1 MAFNAYATPDHDVD
15 YDLGLRAF
23 QAETDSI
30 DRVKRVNAERQAAVR
45 KAQRFSKQREWRQQL
60 KRAQQYLGL
69 PDTKDSAKEVSVDRV
84 CSELI
89 DLSLKPEA
97 AIDSNQPSHSVDHPL
112 PPDHLKFSVVF
123 VSIDVEAYEF
133 VQKFIT
139 EIGISTLDTAH
150 LINTLPGSNG
160 NNWAAKIQSSHLRI
174 HEHGK
179 RVNRVHVLGCPDNF
193 NFGQSEWIYERE
205 IVPELE
211 SLFLHLYSNR
221 RVVLVG
227 HDVAGD
233 IKYLRGLGLDVVPM
247 VADCIDTA
255 DLWKAARRDG
265 RQSALSTVLLQQG
278 IPAQYLHN
286 AGNDAYYTLHA
297 MIAIALGNSL
307 TKKTPEY
314 WEVEKNKRIEEAY
327 AIARA
332 KVCADLE
339 GWSSDDDCLP
349 VLSTPPHPFLHLE
362 NQIPTPAVDVD
373 PDRPP
378 PGTVYISGK
387 ATSPN
392 PRSHPDRPPPSTV
405 YISGKTTSPKTK
417 SQPAYHNYS
426 SGTLGEI
433 AVQDDPKHQDVS
445 QGPYVTFSS
454 YLAGLR
460 PKIKDTGGD
469 GRAPGP
475 GGHDR
480 ARGRRT
486 GGRGPGGKADVGT
499 HGVGTHGI
507 GNDNSTGNEN
517 GLGHGHGRGGSRG
530 KGDGGGSSRGR
541 GGSDRGR
548 GRGRGRRAGNTDPSH
563 KQQPTSDAAVSL

>member
-15 YDLGLRAF
+15 DDLGLRAF
-23 QAETDSI
+23 QARTDSI
-30 DRVKRVNAERQAAVR
+30 DRVKLVNAERQAAVR

-112 PPDHLKFSVVF
+112 PPEHLKSSVVF

-160 NNWAAKIQSSHLRI
+160 NNWTAKIQSSHLRI

-227 HDVAGD
+227 HDIAGD
-233 IKYLRGLGLDVVPM
+233 IKYLKGLGLDVIPM
-247 VADCIDTA
+247 VADCIDTSY
-255 DLWKAARRDG
+255 LWKAARRDG

-297 MIAIALGNSL
+297 MIAIALGISL
-307 TKKTPEY
+307 TKKTPED

-327 AIARA
+327 AVARA

-339 GWSSDDDCLP
+339 GWSSAEDEDCLP
-349 VLSTPPHPFLHLE
+349 VLSTPPHPIIDLE
-362 NQIPTPAVDVD
+362 NRVPAPAVDVD
-373 PDRPP
+373 
-378 PGTVYISGK
+378 
-387 ATSPN
+387 
-392 PRSHPDRPPPSTV
+392 PDRPPPSTV

-445 QGPYVTFSS
+445 QGPYVPFSS
-454 YLAGLR
+454 YLAGLQ

-469 GRAPGP
+469 GGVPRP

-480 ARGRRT
+480 ARGRGT
-486 GGRGPGGKADVGT
+486 GGRGAGGKAGAGT
-499 HGVGTHGI
+499 HGVGNG
-507 GNDNSTGNEN
+507 NSTGNEN
-517 GLGHGHGRGGSRG
+517 GLGHGHGRGGGRA

-541 GGSDRGR
+541 GGGDRGR
-548 GRGRGRRAGNTDPSH
+548 GRGRGRRAGHIDPIH
-563 KQQPTSDAAVSL
+563 KQQPTSDAAVSP